1 MACDYTCHHFHWKLD
16 EIHQLLTFVQNWIDW
31 ALHLLLEIDWR
42 PNVHTNNRLEPELQ
56 FSLNFL
62 QIGSLLGRIEDN
74 IEIIPKRV

>member
-42 PNVHTNNRLEPELQ
+42 PNVHTNNRLGTRTTIL
-56 FSLNFL
+56 
-62 QIGSLLGRIEDN
+62 
-74 IEIIPKRV
+74 PKLFANRFFAGKN